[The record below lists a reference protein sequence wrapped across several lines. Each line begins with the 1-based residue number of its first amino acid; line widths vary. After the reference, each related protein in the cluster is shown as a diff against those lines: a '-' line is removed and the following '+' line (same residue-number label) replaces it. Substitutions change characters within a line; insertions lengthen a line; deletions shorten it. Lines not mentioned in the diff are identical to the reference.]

1 MAADITALLNLT
13 LEIEGLLSL
22 AATRAEA
29 TPPEVYNLL
38 GIKARALA
46 NEVGDL
52 TRPGSIPQQPDQSAP
67 TPAQPYQPVTV
78 PVFETAPAVE
88 PAPEQVPEPIHDPI
102 PAPAPAPHTSQPEQA
117 RTLQLTLNDKFR
129 VMREVF
135 GGNESEMNDALRVL
149 STFTTDE
156 EITDYLANDL
166 CLDTTDPEVQHL
178 IGLVTGSL

>member
-52 TRPGSIPQQPDQSAP
+52 TRSGSIPQQPDQSAP

-88 PAPEQVPEPIHDPI
+88 PAPEPI
-102 PAPAPAPHTSQPEQA
+102 PAPAAAPHIPQPEQS

-129 VMREVF
+129 IMREVF

-178 IGLVTGSL
+178 IGLVSGTL